1 MQRLRK
7 SRRIKIAL
15 CYGDRQHS
23 RDPEDYWGLGSA
35 ERTKR
40 GSCWSREGL
49 PGWFRHTDWSLV
61 DPNVSDHTILGR
73 GPLTVNGQDYIIDM
87 RSQGRG
93 WQSWQNKPDIVVLML
108 DIRKPRRCLAQLCE
122 AYDYIA
128 DGRCGLGAILAV
140 AVYRHFWTVLWEGEI
155 PAARKVA
162 SKVGALLLTHS
173 LVAAAPPGWFLQTL
187 VASHLAAEI
196 SAREWVQHWE
206 DHHTTRLGAR
216 SRIILWDPHGPS
228 TPVYTPYGHRQ
239 GDWGLCTQEEADAR
253 AIKLRRR
260 SRNLRRKL
268 RRREHALEKL
278 EGRRQAAARR
288 ARMKLQRKLH
298 PVDSETE
305 DDA

>member
-140 AVYRHFWTVLWEGEI
+140 AVYRHFWTVLWGGKSLRRGRWPI
-155 PAARKVA
+155 G
-162 SKVGALLLTHS
+162 KVGALLLTHS
-173 LVAAAPPGWFLQTL
+173 LVARGATRLVSATL
-187 VASHLAAEI
+187 VATEIDARLRSFWRREI

-260 SRNLRRKL
+260 SRKPEEEL
-268 RRREHALEKL
+268 RRREHALEKV
-278 EGRRQAAARR
+278 GG
-288 ARMKLQRKLH
+288 
-298 PVDSETE
+298 ET
-305 DDA
+305 AS

>member
-87 RSQGRG
+87 RSQSPGDVSRSFARLTTTLLMGGVAWEPYWPSPCTGISGQFCGGGNPCGEEGGQQG
-93 WQSWQNKPDIVVLML
+93 WGPTVDTHWS
-108 DIRKPRRCLAQLCE
+108 PRR
-122 AYDYIA
+122 
-128 DGRCGLGAILAV
+128 
-140 AVYRHFWTVLWEGEI
+140 H
-155 PAARKVA
+155 
-162 SKVGALLLTHS
+162 
-173 LVAAAPPGWFLQTL
+173 
-187 VASHLAAEI
+187 
-196 SAREWVQHWE
+196 QHWE

-298 PVDSETE
+298 PVVVRQKTTRS
-305 DDA
+305 